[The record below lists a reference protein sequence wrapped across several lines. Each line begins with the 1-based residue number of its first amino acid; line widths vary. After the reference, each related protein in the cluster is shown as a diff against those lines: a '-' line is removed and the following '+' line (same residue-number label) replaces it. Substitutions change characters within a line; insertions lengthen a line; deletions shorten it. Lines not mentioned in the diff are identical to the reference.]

1 MTNRAAE
8 NLALLDVETGRLLT
22 TCRGLVAAGAGAA
35 ARPTLC
41 EGWDAARLLTHL
53 ARNAD
58 ALGNLVRWAGDGV
71 ERQAYAS
78 VAQRDRDI
86 ETGARRP
93 LAEIAADVEVTASR
107 FRELAGTLTG
117 PAGEA
122 QVRTRT
128 GTPVQG
134 HQVVAMRV
142 LEVVFHHVDL
152 QAGYT
157 FDDADPACR
166 RAHAPPRRGPVGR
179 DRRGAGAHPHAGRPG
194 GGGDR
199 HLRYAAAPALRRRHR
214 GLGDPGAAAA
224 LAGARPHGRVVD
236 RRRPPDPAALGLRPV
251 PTRSRDTTVAV
262 ATGVA
267 RLRSV

>member
-8 NLALLDVETGRLLT
+8 NLALLDVETARLLT

-35 ARPTLC
+35 APPTLC

-93 LAEIAADVEVTASR
+93 LAEIVADVEVTASR

-157 FDDADPACR
+157 FDDADPAWVAR
-166 RAHAPPRRGPVGR
+166 T
-179 DRRGAGAHPHAGRPG
+179 
-194 GGGDR
+194 
-199 HLRYAAAPALRRRHR
+199 LRR
-214 GLGDPGAAAA
+214 
-224 LAGARPHGRVVD
+224 
-236 RRRPPDPAALGLRPV
+236 
-251 PTRSRDTTVAV
+251 
-262 ATGVA
+262 GVA
-267 RLRSV
+267 RWEAAGEAPGLTLVPVARAGEGTDTSGMPPLQLSGGGAEVSGTPGQLLLWLARGRTDGLSTDVDLPTPPPWA